1 MFLSK
6 TKTLI
11 MQKDLNPY
19 EFTLE
24 IKGDPSAIRVEIPK
38 EGDYIVYV
46 NGERTGHIYCI
57 KGNNSVQWKTT
68 DHISQELVDEIGK
81 HIEILE
87 SKIG

>member
-1 MFLSK
+1 
-6 TKTLI
+6 

-24 IKGDPSAIRVEIPK
+24 INGDPAAIRVEIPK
-38 EGDYIVYV
+38 EGDYIVYI

-57 KGNNSVQWKTT
+57 KGGSKVQWKTT
-68 DHISQELVDEIGK
+68 DHIGQDLVDEIGT
-81 HIEILE
+81 HIEVLE